1 MFCHIRSWWSDSWP
15 RFLACLLATAC
26 ATFAVAQES
35 GTKKNII
42 LFVCDD
48 LSPDLGCYG
57 NRAARTPHL
66 DQLAAEGVRFR
77 HAFAT
82 TASCSASRSVI
93 LTGLHNHA
101 NAQYGHEHAFHHFR
115 AYEKTRSL
123 PAMLR
128 DAGYHTARIGKLH
141 VGPPEAFAFDQTMGA
156 VDRNAVEMAERC
168 RTLFEAK
175 SDKPFFLYFCPSDPH
190 RSAGVVESDPRK
202 PNPFGN
208 RPRGYPGVEEQT
220 FRPDEVET
228 PPFLP
233 DTPTCRAELAQ
244 YYQSVSRIDQG
255 VGRLI
260 KILRD
265 AGRLD
270 DTWIIF
276 TSDHGIAFP
285 GAKTTVYEP
294 GLRVPFLVRG
304 PGVRKPGRTAEAMI
318 SHVDLVPTLLEM
330 ANAAAPRE
338 AFHGRSILSVLNEE
352 PANGWDEIYASHTFH
367 EVTMYYPMRVVRQGR
382 YKLIW
387 NLAAPLPFPF
397 ASDLWEAPTWQ
408 EAFRKGPDALY
419 GRRTVKAYIQRA
431 KFELYDLEADPDEVH
446 NLADAPEHAER
457 LKMLQDKL
465 RAFQKRTSDPWLSK
479 WDYE

>member
-1 MFCHIRSWWSDSWP
+1 MSKFILKSWIAASVVALWAL
-15 RFLACLLATAC
+15 FA
-26 ATFAVAQES
+26 AVAFAQPNAA
-35 GTKKNII
+35 KKNII

-57 NRAARTPHL
+57 NQAARTPHL
-66 DQLAAEGVRFR
+66 DQLAAEGVKFR

-128 DAGYHTARIGKLH
+128 DAGYHTARTGKLH
-141 VGPPEAFAFDQTMGA
+141 VGPPEVFAFDQVIGA

-168 RTLFEAK
+168 RTLLEAK

-190 RSAGVVESDPRK
+190 RSAGVVEGEPLK

-208 RPRGYPGVEEQT
+208 RPRGYPGVDERT
-220 FRPDEVET
+220 FRPEEVEV

-255 VGRLI
+255 VGRLV

-270 DTWIIF
+270 DTWILF

-294 GLRVPFLVRG
+294 GLRVPLIVRG
-304 PGVRKPGRTAEAMI
+304 PGVRKANRTTEAMI

-330 ANAAAPRE
+330 AGASPSRGE
-338 AFHGRSILSVLNEE
+338 LHGRSFLGVLNDE
-352 PANGWDEIYASHTFH
+352 PAPTAGWDEVYASHTFH

-408 EAFRKGPDALY
+408 ESLRKGPDSLY
-419 GRRTVKAYIQRA
+419 GRRTVKAYVQRA
-431 KFELYDLEADPDEVH
+431 KFELYDLHADPDEVR
-446 NLADAPEHAER
+446 NLADSPEHAER
-457 LKMLQDKL
+457 RKSLEDKL